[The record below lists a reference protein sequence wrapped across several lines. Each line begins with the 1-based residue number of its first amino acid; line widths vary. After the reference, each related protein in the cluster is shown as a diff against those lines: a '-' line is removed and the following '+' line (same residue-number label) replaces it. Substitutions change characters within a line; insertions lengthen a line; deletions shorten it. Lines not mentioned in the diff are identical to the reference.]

1 LSIIDYTMRSHT
13 RLDPDVARIAALIGD
28 PSRAAILL
36 ALSDGRA
43 LPAGELARQASISPQ
58 TASAHLDK
66 LFRAHLLAV
75 EIQGRHHY
83 YRLRSPQ
90 VAQLLESLS
99 IVVPPAPAPAHS
111 DSAKALRFARICY
124 DHLAGKLGVTVTR
137 ALCDQC
143 YMQDGE
149 AGYMVTDKGRV
160 WFRSLGIDIDELRAS
175 RRPLTRRCLDWSER
189 RPHLAGGLGA
199 ALANRLVKL
208 NWITRAR
215 NGRVV
220 QLTEKGERALR
231 AQLELNF

>member
-1 LSIIDYTMRSHT
+1 MDSHPQID
-13 RLDPDVARIAALIGD
+13 PNVARIATLIGD

-36 ALSDGRA
+36 ALLDGRA
-43 LPAGELARQASISPQ
+43 LPAGELARHASISPQ

-66 LFRAHLLAV
+66 LFRAHLLSV

-99 IVVPPAPAPAHS
+99 TVVPPAPAPAHS
-111 DSAKALRFARICY
+111 DSTKSLRFARICY
-124 DHLAGKLGVTVTR
+124 DHLAGKLGVAVTR
-137 ALCDQC
+137 ALCDHC
-143 YMQDGE
+143 YIHDGE
-149 AGYMVTDKGRV
+149 VGYMVTDTGKA
-160 WFRSLGIDIDELRAS
+160 WFASLGVDVEELRAS

-215 NGRVV
+215 TGRIVH
-220 QLTEKGERALR
+220 LTEKGERALR

>member
-1 LSIIDYTMRSHT
+1 LTAKKAAIFSIIGYAMRPHPQV
-13 RLDPDVARIAALIGD
+13 DPDVARIAALIGD

-43 LPAGELARQASISPQ
+43 LPAGELARHASISPQ

-99 IVVPPAPAPAHS
+99 LVVPPAPAPVHS

-124 DHLAGKLGVTVTR
+124 DHLAGNLGVTVTC
-137 ALCDQC
+137 ALCDRC
-143 YMQDGE
+143 YMQD
-149 AGYMVTDKGRV
+149 V
-160 WFRSLGIDIDELRAS
+160 
-175 RRPLTRRCLDWSER
+175 
-189 RPHLAGGLGA
+189 
-199 ALANRLVKL
+199 
-208 NWITRAR
+208 
-215 NGRVV
+215 
-220 QLTEKGERALR
+220 
-231 AQLELNF
+231 

>member
-1 LSIIDYTMRSHT
+1 MRRHPQ
-13 RLDPDVARIAALIGD
+13 LDPDVARVAALIGD

-43 LPAGELARQASISPQ
+43 LPAGELARHASISPQ

-75 EIQGRHHY
+75 EVQGRHHY
-83 YRLRSPQ
+83 YRLRNPQ
-90 VAQLLESLS
+90 VAQVLESLS
-99 IVVPPAPAPAHS
+99 IVAPPALAPTYR
-111 DSAKALRFARICY
+111 DSTKGLRFARICY
-124 DHLAGKLGVTVTR
+124 DHLAGKLGVGVTR
-137 ALCDQC
+137 ALCDHC
-143 YMQDGE
+143 YIHDGE
-149 AGYMVTDKGRV
+149 VGYVVTDTGQA
-160 WFRSLGIDIDELRAS
+160 WFGSLGIDVEELRSS

-199 ALANRLVKL
+199 ALADRLVKL

-215 NGRVV
+215 SGRLVH
-220 QLTEKGERALR
+220 LTEKGERALR

>member
-1 LSIIDYTMRSHT
+1 LHFVVRGDHRPKIRSSNLDYWRARFFSIIDYTMRSHT

-43 LPAGELARQASISPQ
+43 LPAGELARHASISPQ
-58 TASAHLDK
+58 TASAHLGK

-99 IVVPPAPAPAHS
+99 IVAPPAPAPAHS

-160 WFRSLGIDIDELRAS
+160 WFRSLGIDIDEVGSHNRKS
-175 RRPLTRRCLDWSER
+175 GINRWS
-189 RPHLAGGLGA
+189 L
-199 ALANRLVKL
+199 
-208 NWITRAR
+208 
-215 NGRVV
+215 
-220 QLTEKGERALR
+220 
-231 AQLELNF
+231 